1 LSDIQTRIANA
12 LDAIFD
18 WCAAH
23 QGPGMQAVKGQL
35 LFADPADLAKF
46 ESLRLAAIKLADE
59 EDQLDA
65 DTAAW
70 REKLEQTQKRA
81 AADAAIYLNK

>member
-1 LSDIQTRIANA
+1 
-12 LDAIFD
+12 
-18 WCAAH
+18 
-23 QGPGMQAVKGQL
+23 MQAVKGQL